1 MSIMDTILPRLV
13 SAGRRDFNVRPP
25 TVGEAL
31 VLIHAGPVAASGD
44 LDAQKII
51 LGTLREWYPKRL
63 WRKIRRRPFVQ
74 IVKSAL
80 DIANDALKKSETK
93 KPGKPVDWM
102 RLTAQFMDVYRY
114 RFEEVIAMPWPAFIA
129 LSDQMIVV
137 KSLRKLDQIPV
148 AMIPHYADSA
158 ARQGAIM
165 SIRADAGL
173 DPIAKPTPEEAQNGI
188 NSLAADFALI
198 GAKVG
203 SA

>member
-1 MSIMDTILPRLV
+1 MDTILPRLV
-13 SAGRRDFNVRPP
+13 SDGRRDYNVRPP

-31 VLIHAGPVAASGD
+31 VLIHAGPVAVNGD
-44 LDAQKII
+44 LDSQKII
-51 LGTLREWYPKRL
+51 LGTLRDWYPKRL
-63 WRKIRRRPFVQ
+63 WKKLRRKPVAHL
-74 IVKSAL
+74 VGSAL
-80 DIANDALKKSETK
+80 EIANDALKKSESK
-93 KPGKPVDWM
+93 KSGKPVDWM

-114 RFEEVIAMPWPAFIA
+114 RFQEVMSMPWPAFIA

-173 DPIAKPTPEEAQNGI
+173 DPISKMSDEDAETGLNTLTAE
-188 NSLAADFALI
+188 FAMAGLFT
-198 GAKVG
+198 G